1 MNCMELL
8 HMHLYAT
15 QLARRGWVRLA
26 PLLVEVPVWAT
37 EAAEDSYRVSVCA
50 FAYVFVWVFGPVCTY
65 KLDSST
71 ATVCLKPA
79 TETSIKHHL
88 NSVPFSL

>member
-1 MNCMELL
+1 MNCVELL

-15 QLARRGWVRLA
+15 QLAWRGWVWLA
-26 PLLVEVPVWAT
+26 PLLVEVPVW

-50 FAYVFVWVFGPVCTY
+50 FAYVYVWVFGPVCMH